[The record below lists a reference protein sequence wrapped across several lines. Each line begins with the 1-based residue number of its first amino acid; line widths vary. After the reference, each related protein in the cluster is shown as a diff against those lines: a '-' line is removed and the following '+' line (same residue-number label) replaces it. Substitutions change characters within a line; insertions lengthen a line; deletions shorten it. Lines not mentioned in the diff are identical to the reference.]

1 MIYIERDGNLEEL
14 QYWIWFSKITNSK
27 EKYKIF
33 NEYKSPKKI
42 YELSN
47 AQIENLE
54 YGQAIKKELKNSK
67 YRENLKKEEQI
78 LKDKKIY
85 LLTRNNKY
93 YPQRLCNIYDAPISL
108 YAKGNI
114 EILNKKTLAMIG
126 CRENSYY
133 GKQVALTF
141 SYQLSKKG
149 INIISGLAKGIDSY
163 SHIGAI
169 KAKASTIAVIGSGLD
184 NFYPKENQWL
194 YDEILKNNGCII
206 SEYPLET
213 KPNKINFPARNR
225 IISGMS
231 EGVIVVE
238 AKRKSGTMITV
249 DFALEQGKEVFVVPG
264 NITSKNSEGTNSLIQ
279 EGAKL
284 VTNIEE
290 III

>member
-1 MIYIERDGNLEEL
+1 MEEL

-33 NEYKSPKKI
+33 NKYKSPKKI

-54 YGQAIKKELKNSK
+54 YGQAIKKELKNLK
-67 YRENLKKEEQI
+67 YREDLKREEQI

-85 LLTRNNKY
+85 LLTKNNKY
-93 YPQRLCNIYDAPISL
+93 YPRKLCNIYDAPISL

-114 EILNKKTLAMIG
+114 EILNKKTLAMVG

-163 SHIGAI
+163 SHMGAI
-169 KAKASTIAVIGSGLD
+169 KAKASTIAVIGSGLE

-194 YDEILKNNGCII
+194 YDEILKHNGCII
-206 SEYPLET
+206 SEYPLEA

-284 VTNIEE
+284 VTNIED